1 MPNSGHPSDSHSKR
15 IPIPKRSFS
24 PEKNKDTPQKKPKTA
39 TAKTEKPKTE
49 KPSASKEPKT
59 AKTATA
65 KTAAVIPITQPRSN
79 CKIITKLFT
88 NTSGPRGYPILADS
102 KPMTIDEYIKMSF
115 IEEDNIF
122 SGNFDKPLIYQGP
135 NVYRLLVQT
144 GIKPEED
151 STPSGKN
158 DVPSYSRLPYVLVFV
173 PNNPDENLDKT
184 NELPDDLKD
193 KLLNKIINEGS
204 LYSKKINSQENI
216 TDVDLTHKNNIDK
229 KLKDAIDI
237 LTNKQLYTL
246 KAYSN
251 DAYSSDQDI
260 QIIESTDKKRGIFPV
275 VRAVDCD
282 AIVYGEGGSP
292 AYKKKRHIYKTR
304 KGKNGKSK
312 SKGRNGKSKSKS
324 RKQNRR
330 Y

>member
-1 MPNSGHPSDSHSKR
+1 MSNSGHPSDPHSKR
-15 IPIPKRSFS
+15 NRIPKRFSS
-24 PEKNKDTPQKKPKTA
+24 PENNKKSNPKK
-39 TAKTEKPKTE
+39 
-49 KPSASKEPKT
+49 S
-59 AKTATA
+59 KTATA

-88 NTSGPRGYPILADS
+88 NTSDPSGSPILADS

-135 NVYRLLVQT
+135 DVYRLLVQT

-158 DVPSYSRLPYVLVFV
+158 DQYSRLPYVLVFV
-173 PNNPDENLDKT
+173 QKTDKKTDET
-184 NELPDDLKD
+184 NDLPDDLRD
-193 KLLNKIINEGS
+193 KLLAKIVVEGTEFCDKKDGAKKDGAIKETSVELQNKIN
-204 LYSKKINSQENI
+204 
-216 TDVDLTHKNNIDK
+216 TRK
-229 KLKDAIDI
+229 KLNDAKYI

-251 DAYSSDQDI
+251 DAYGSNREI

-312 SKGRNGKSKSKS
+312 SKSKNGKSKSKS

>member
-1 MPNSGHPSDSHSKR
+1 MSNSGHPSDPHSKR

-24 PEKNKDTPQKKPKTA
+24 SPEKKKDPPQKKAKTA
-39 TAKTEKPKTE
+39 TKT
-49 KPSASKEPKT
+49 AT

-65 KTAAVIPITQPRSN
+65 KTATVIPITQPRSN

-88 NTSGPRGYPILADS
+88 NTRDYTRDPRGVPILADS

-115 IEEDNIF
+115 IEENIF
-122 SGNFDKPLIYQGP
+122 SGNFDNLYIYQGP

-144 GIKPEED
+144 AIKPEED

-158 DVPSYSRLPYVLVFV
+158 NVVPYSRLSYVLVFV
-173 PNNPDENLDKT
+173 QKTDKKTDET
-184 NELPDDLKD
+184 NDLPDDLRD
-193 KLLNKIINEGS
+193 KLLAKIVVEGTEFCA
-204 LYSKKINSQENI
+204 KI
-216 TDVDLTHKNNIDK
+216 DCAKIDGAIKETSVELKGKTNTRK
-229 KLKDAIDI
+229 KLDDAKYI
-237 LTNKQLYTL
+237 LENKKNYTL
-246 KAYSN
+246 KAYSS
-251 DAYSSDQDI
+251 DAYISNREI
-260 QIIESTDKKRGIFPV
+260 QKIESTDKTWGIFPV

-312 SKGRNGKSKSKS
+312 SKS

>member
-1 MPNSGHPSDSHSKR
+1 MSNSGHPPDTHSKR
-15 IPIPKRSFS
+15 IRKPNSRFKEAEDPLPK
-24 PEKNKDTPQKKPKTA
+24 
-39 TAKTEKPKTE
+39 KPKTE

-135 NVYRLLVQT
+135 DVYRLLVQT

-158 DVPSYSRLPYVLVFV
+158 DVPYSRLPYSRLPYVLVFV
-173 PNNPDENLDKT
+173 QK
-184 NELPDDLKD
+184 
-193 KLLNKIINEGS
+193 
-204 LYSKKINSQENI
+204 
-216 TDVDLTHKNNIDK
+216 
-229 KLKDAIDI
+229 
-237 LTNKQLYTL
+237 
-246 KAYSN
+246 
-251 DAYSSDQDI
+251 
-260 QIIESTDKKRGIFPV
+260 TDKKNVIGF
-275 VRAVDCD
+275 
-282 AIVYGEGGSP
+282 
-292 AYKKKRHIYKTR
+292 
-304 KGKNGKSK
+304 N
-312 SKGRNGKSKSKS
+312 
-324 RKQNRR
+324 
-330 Y
+330 

>member
-1 MPNSGHPSDSHSKR
+1 MSNSGHPSDPHSKR
-15 IPIPKRSFS
+15 NRIPKRFSS
-24 PEKNKDTPQKKPKTA
+24 PENNKKSNPKK
-39 TAKTEKPKTE
+39 
-49 KPSASKEPKT
+49 S
-59 AKTATA
+59 KTATA

-88 NTSGPRGYPILADS
+88 NTSDPSGSPILADS

-158 DVPSYSRLPYVLVFV
+158 DVPYSRLPYSRLPYVLVFV

-312 SKGRNGKSKSKS
+312 SKSKNGKSKSKS